1 MSFTAYARAR
11 TIAELP
17 RASEARLLSQI
28 TGELIRARDAGQ
40 RGASLIATLHR
51 NREAWGIFTATC
63 AASGNGL
70 PDALRA
76 QIISLG
82 LWVDRHT
89 SLVMRDSGALD
100 DLISVNRAI
109 IEGLSTIGTTA
120 QAAA

>member
-11 TIAELP
+11 AFAEMP

-28 TGELIRARDAGQ
+28 TGELIRARDAEL
-40 RGASLIATLHR
+40 RGAGLMTILHR

-63 AASGNGL
+63 ATSGNGL
-70 PDALRA
+70 PETLRA

-89 SLVMRDSGALD
+89 SLVMRGIATLD
-100 DLISVNRAI
+100 DLIAVNRAI
-109 IEGLSTIGTTA
+109 IEGLSSDAPAT

>member
-11 TIAELP
+11 AFAEMP

-28 TGELIRARDAGQ
+28 TGELIRARDAGL
-40 RGASLIATLHR
+40 RGGALIATLHR

-63 AASGNGL
+63 ATSGNGL
-70 PDALRA
+70 PDGLRA

-89 SLVMRDSGALD
+89 SLVMRGIGSLD
-100 DLISVNRAI
+100 DLIDVNRAI
-109 IEGLSTIGTTA
+109 IEGLSGVGAAA